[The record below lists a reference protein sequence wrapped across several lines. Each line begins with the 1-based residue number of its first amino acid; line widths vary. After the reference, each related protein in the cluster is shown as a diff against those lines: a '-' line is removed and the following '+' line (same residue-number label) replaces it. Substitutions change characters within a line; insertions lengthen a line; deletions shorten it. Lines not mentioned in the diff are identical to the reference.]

1 MNSRG
6 PALARLLPLI
16 LFAAL
21 LSPAPARAI
30 RRFRA
35 PLLAQL
41 SGGQPSTSNPEG
53 VTIADI
59 NGDGIPDL
67 LTPGALGGGLV
78 LLGVGDG
85 TLAQAT
91 SGLSSLLGPWTAV
104 GDFDGDGRIDVASQG
119 AHNMGVGYGDG
130 SGAHWSASVFSL
142 PCLSGFAA
150 ADFDGDGRTD
160 MAMVGDDHR
169 LRVLF
174 GRADRT
180 FDTITIEPDSIDG
193 PVDMV
198 GAADLD
204 HDGHPDVVVLLQ
216 SNPLSVVVFHGHGD
230 RSFDY
235 LPYRGDLA
243 STAYDFALG
252 DENGDGVP
260 DLVIHEITQVG
271 LLRGVGD
278 GTFAPEQ
285 KLFDVPA
292 SMGGVALSDVTG
304 DGVPDIVVSDFSG
317 GQLKLVTHPG
327 TGGGA
332 LGAAIV
338 NATHRPLASL
348 ALADLNGDERTDLVA
363 LDQSENG
370 VRIGLGDGAGHFG
383 DTPVDLFY
391 NGFVLG
397 VAAPD
402 LNRDGFADIVSIV
415 DGAGQVLHV
424 ALGGPARLFTDV
436 APRTLTPYEP
446 AGMRLVG
453 VMDLDEDSV
462 ADLVIIRGGTRL
474 GVFHGNADGTFG
486 AEHLVTV
493 SAPGSVFSC
502 DVNGD
507 GHRDLIVPAPDS
519 IRVLMG
525 NGALG
530 FGPAVSTPVG
540 GLSILSSASG
550 DFDGDGQPDVELI
563 RMRFQSG
570 WPTPIVERIR
580 MKGSSDGT
588 FAASA
593 PIVTSYPSDVESADL
608 NRDGRSDLIV
618 ETYSGLN
625 YQCYSGSIA
634 AQLQQSDGSL
644 GPIVS
649 GPRPAHESPPAVFTM
664 LEGDAA
670 PDRVAAL
677 YGTIDVWR
685 GDGSGGFEPEP
696 GYSGFDG
703 DSSVPFAVGDFDGD
717 GHVDMAGGDQNFGVR
732 VLFGRDTV
740 APAVQWTEP
749 YANALIGIG
758 IVTHVSWTAT
768 DASGLAGA
776 DLFASRHGA
785 AGPYV
790 PVALGLGNAGSY
802 DWTVPGPPSDSVVL
816 KVVVRDSDGNV
827 SISKSAGLL
836 RAVDAAGVPGA
847 TTTVRRT
854 AIRGLAPNPSRGIVA
869 LRLALPVAARTRVRL
884 LDVQGRALG
893 VLFDGDRP
901 AGESSLEL
909 NLAGRAPLVPGWYV
923 VRVDANHEVATARV
937 AITR

>member
-1 MNSRG
+1 M
-6 PALARLLPLI
+6 
-16 LFAAL
+16 
-21 LSPAPARAI
+21 
-30 RRFRA
+30 
-35 PLLAQL
+35 
-41 SGGQPSTSNPEG
+41 
-53 VTIADI
+53 TIADV
-59 NGDGIPDL
+59 NGDGVPDL
-67 LTPGALGGGLV
+67 IAPGASGLGPVV
-78 LLGVGDG
+78 LLGLGDG
-85 TLAQAT
+85 TFAQAV
-91 SGLSSLLGPWTAV
+91 SGVSPVFGSWTAV
-104 GDFDGDGRIDVASQG
+104 GDCDGDGHLDVISQG
-119 AHNMGVGYGDG
+119 FHSLGVGFGDG
-130 SGAHWSASVFSL
+130 SGTHWTPAGFTPSCAS
-142 PCLSGFAA
+142 GMAA

-160 MAMVGDDHR
+160 LAMVGDDHR
-169 LRVLF
+169 LQVLF
-174 GRADRT
+174 GRADRS
-180 FDTITIEPDSIDG
+180 FDTIPVEPDSIDG
-193 PVDMV
+193 FVDMV
-198 GAADLD
+198 RVADFN
-204 HDGHPDVVVLLQ
+204 HDGHPDVVVLTG
-216 SNPLSVVVFHGHGD
+216 SNPGSVVVFLGHGN
-230 RSFDY
+230 RTFDY
-235 LPYRGDLA
+235 RPFRGDLA
-243 STAYDFALG
+243 STAYDLAVG
-252 DENGDGVP
+252 DATQDGSP
-260 DLVIHEITQVG
+260 DLVIHETTQVG
-271 LLRGVGD
+271 LLRGNGD
-278 GTFAPEQ
+278 GSFAPEQ
-285 KLFDVPA
+285 KLFDVP
-292 SMGGVALSDVTG
+292 SQLGGVVLGDVTG
-304 DGVPDIVVSDFSG
+304 DAVPDIVVSDFSA
-317 GQLKLVTHPG
+317 GQRKIVTHPG
-327 TGGGA
+327 TGGGTF
-332 LGAAIV
+332 GAAIV

-348 ALADLNGDERTDLVA
+348 ALADLNGDEQTDLVA

-397 VAAPD
+397 VAASD

-424 ALGGPARLFTDV
+424 ALGGQGRLFTDV
-436 APRTLTPYEP
+436 APRTLIPNEP
-446 AGMRLVG
+446 AGMRLAG
-453 VMDLDEDSV
+453 LMDLDEDSV

-486 AEHLVTV
+486 AEHLVAVPTV
-493 SAPGSVFSC
+493 GSAFSY

-507 GHRDLIVPAPDS
+507 GHRDLIVPASDS
-519 IRVLMG
+519 VRVLMG

-540 GLSILSSASG
+540 GLSVLSSASA

-563 RMRFQSG
+563 RMRTEFG
-570 WPTPIVERIR
+570 WPTPIVERVR
-580 MKGSSDGT
+580 MKGNSDGT

-593 PIVTSYPSDVESADL
+593 PVATSYPSDVESADL

-618 ETYSGLN
+618 ETYSGLD
-625 YQCYSGSIA
+625 YELYSGSIA
-634 AQLQQSDGSL
+634 AQLQQSDGPL

-649 GPRPAHESPPAVFTM
+649 GPRPAHESPPAVFTID
-664 LEGDAA
+664 GDTA

-703 DSSVPFAVGDFDGD
+703 ESTVPFALGDFDGD

-785 AGPYV
+785 AGPYL

-802 DWTVPGPPSDSVVL
+802 DWTAPGPPSDSIVL

-827 SISKSAGLL
+827 SIAKSAGLL

-854 AIRGLAPNPSRGIVA
+854 AIRGLGPNPSRGSIA
-869 LRLALPVAARTRVRL
+869 LRLELPVAARTRVRL
-884 LDVQGRALG
+884 LDVQGRTLG
-893 VLFDGDRP
+893 VLFDGERP
-901 AGESSLEL
+901 AGESSLAL
-909 NLAGRAPLVPGWYV
+909 NLAGRVPLAPGWYV